1 MRALVL
7 GAGVLLI
14 VIRERLG
21 RVTVGPEAVIVEAA
35 DVEVPNAEAAAIEAA
50 VIGPIGLGSTGGNT
64 GTPSDDMGT
73 DDVIDLESDAVSP
86 SELAKDDPGLC
97 SDETGG
103 GFSKGT
109 DA

>member
-1 MRALVL
+1 MVS
-7 GAGVLLI
+7 
-14 VIRERLG
+14 RERLG
-21 RVTVGPEAVIVEAA
+21 RVTVGPEVVIVKAA
-35 DVEVPNAEAAAIEAA
+35 DVEVPDVEAAAIGAA
-50 VIGPIGLGSTGGNT
+50 AIGPIGLGTTGGNN

-86 SELAKDDPGLC
+86 SELARDDSGLC

-103 GFSKGT
+103 GSGKDT